1 MLVRATR
8 YTLRAVQFF
17 CADNYPN
24 IFEEII

>member
-17 CADNYPN
+17 GVENCPN